1 MAPLAEICE
10 LCQEVLLDPV
20 TLPCC
25 GESFCKTCLQ
35 QWTVVKLDDGAPR
48 ARCPSGCGKQIDYRL
63 PSVSKLL
70 RSLLEAEHASELAE
84 RRRDI
89 RDQELEE
96 RIAGGF
102 GLWQE
107 VAASRDLFVGENL
120 AVAFGTSGVVLGR
133 HEEGRVKVKFDLF
146 LWGISGVFNVSPDE
160 ILPQLPS
167 TFGVSIGQR
176 VLASQDLIVASAVR
190 VPFATLGTVVGPSS
204 SPDRI
209 TVCFDTVT
217 DGQNRL
223 DVQAF
228 EILPNMELIGGFR
241 VAQRVTAVENILLEG
256 VVLVP
261 PGAVGTVLSQ
271 YSDTRLTVM
280 FEGRLDGRSEA
291 VNLVPTAIAAISR
304 S

>member
-1 MAPLAEICE
+1 MGVGPALASASMAPLAEICE

-70 RSLLEAEHASELAE
+70 RSLLEAEHANELAE

-96 RIAGGF
+96 RIAGSF

-228 EILPNMELIGGFR
+228 EILPNMELIGR
-241 VAQRVTAVENILLEG
+241 SVAHEQKPRNNFGPALPEV
-256 VVLVP
+256 
-261 PGAVGTVLSQ
+261 
-271 YSDTRLTVM
+271 D
-280 FEGRLDGRSEA
+280 SEWPS
-291 VNLVPTAIAAISR
+291 V
-304 S
+304 